1 MPSGINTALESVF
14 GGGGSPWGM
23 PVSMRRRATPYVT
36 TFPCE
41 IVTCR
46 FPDGGRLS
54 LFCKYGAKDGMC
66 SFGQRGG
73 VAYEAEVYRRVL
85 QPSGVSAPAF
95 YGSHTDGSGG
105 TWIVVEFLKRSA
117 RAGKISRLR
126 AMKPA
131 ARWIGEFHAANEG
144 RAGDASLAF
153 LTDYH
158 AQWYRE
164 WPRRAVRSARLL
176 RLDLPWLRGVARRL
190 EDEIATLAALPR
202 TVIHGEYYPHNV
214 MFQSGTVRPVDWE
227 TAALGAGEID
237 LAALTEGW
245 GPAATREFEEEYKKG
260 RWPAGAPADFAR
272 NLSLA
277 RAFMQ
282 LRWIGDDD
290 PLKSAD
296 MVRWERLY
304 EEIQRLQLLPRRGRP
319 GDAGNGA
326 AGSVAAK
333 RRGAGRNLAASGK
346 SSAAKREA
354 SLP

>member
-1 MPSGINTALESVF
+1 MASGVNTALESIF
-14 GGGGSPWGM
+14 GASGSAWGR
-23 PVSMRRRATPYVT
+23 PLSMRRRATPYVT

-46 FPDGGRLS
+46 FPGGARLS

-73 VAYEAEVYRRVL
+73 VGYEAEVYRRVL
-85 QPSGVSAPAF
+85 QPAGVSVPVF
-95 YGSHTDGSGG
+95 YGSHTDHCGG
-105 TWIVVEFLKRSA
+105 TWMVVEFLKRSH
-117 RAGKISRLR
+117 RAGKVSQLR

-144 RAGDASLAF
+144 RVQDASLAF

-158 AQWYRE
+158 AAWYRE
-164 WPRRAVRSARLL
+164 WPRRAFRSAR
-176 RLDLPWLRGVARRL
+176 RMGLDLPWLGTVSKRL

-214 MFQSGTVRPVDWE
+214 MFQAGVVRPVDWE
-227 TAALGAGEID
+227 TAAIGPGEID

-245 GPAATREFEEEYKKG
+245 APAASSEFEEEYRKG
-260 RWPAGAPADFAR
+260 RWPAGAPAGFAR

-290 PLKSAD
+290 DLKSAD

-304 EEIQRLQLLPRRGRP
+304 AEIERLGLLPPSRR
-319 GDAGNGA
+319 
-326 AGSVAAK
+326 
-333 RRGAGRNLAASGK
+333 
-346 SSAAKREA
+346 SAAAREKVRA
-354 SLP
+354 W

>member
-1 MPSGINTALESVF
+1 MASGVNTAIESVF
-14 GGGGSPWGM
+14 GASGSAWGR
-23 PVSMRRRATPYVT
+23 PVSVRRRATPYVT
-36 TFPCE
+36 TFACE

-46 FPDGGRLS
+46 FAGGGRLS

-73 VAYEAEVYRRVL
+73 VGYEAEVYRRVL
-85 QPSGVSAPAF
+85 RPAGVSAPVF
-95 YGSHTDGSGG
+95 YGSHTDPDTGG
-105 TWIVVEFLKRSA
+105 TWIVVEFLKRSR
-117 RAGKISRLR
+117 RAGKVSRLR

-131 ARWIGEFHAANEG
+131 ARWIGEFHAANAG
-144 RAGDASLAF
+144 RTEDASLAF

-158 AQWYRE
+158 AAWYRE
-164 WPRRAVRSARLL
+164 WPRRAFRAARLL
-176 RLDLPWLRGVARRL
+176 KLDLPWLGKVARRL
-190 EDEIATLAALPR
+190 EEEIATLAQLPR

-214 MFQSGTVRPVDWE
+214 MFQAGVVRPVDWE
-227 TAALGAGEID
+227 TAAIGPGEID

-245 GPAATREFEEEYKKG
+245 EPAAAGEFEEEYRKA
-260 RWPAGAPADFAR
+260 RWPAGAPADFDR

-304 EEIQRLQLLPRRGRP
+304 EEIGRLELISPPSRRK
-319 GDAGNGA
+319 
-326 AGSVAAK
+326 V
-333 RRGAGRNLAASGK
+333 
-346 SSAAKREA
+346 SAR
-354 SLP
+354 